1 MRRGVA
7 FVTAVSVIAVLVVAG
22 FALIPRSNVSVAP
35 GSRLVWPRGPS
46 APPRLGC
53 DGWAATDV
61 YDGPGI
67 GTRKNPKDA
76 VIDALP
82 LLSSTWSGYTRN
94 MIAGITRGNHLVP
107 IWRYTRNM
115 VAGITRGDLVPIW
128 HHRDDRGAATTFLLR
143 VDGSYVAEFDVAR
156 SLFAEG
162 QPIRW
167 RDSGWVVVGGSAV
180 CDLLTSP
187 VPG

>member
-7 FVTAVSVIAVLVVAG
+7 FVTAVSVIAVLVMAG
-22 FALIPRSNVSVAP
+22 SALIPRSNVSVAP

-53 DGWAATDV
+53 GGWAATDV
-61 YDGPGI
+61 YDGSGI

-82 LLSSTWSGYTRN
+82 LLPSTLPLLPSMWSGHATRN
-94 MIAGITRGNHLVP
+94 MIRNTIRNTIADITRD
-107 IWRYTRNM
+107 
-115 VAGITRGDLVPIW
+115 DLVPIW

-167 RDSGWVVVGGSAV
+167 RHSGWVVVGGSAV
-180 CDLLTSP
+180 CDLLTAAA
-187 VPG
+187 PG

>member
-1 MRRGVA
+1 M
-7 FVTAVSVIAVLVVAG
+7 TAVSVIAVLVVAG

-94 MIAGITRGNHLVP
+94 MIAGITRG
-107 IWRYTRNM
+107 
-115 VAGITRGDLVPIW
+115 DLVPIW

-180 CDLLTSP
+180 CELLTSP
-187 VPG
+187 APG

>member
-1 MRRGVA
+1 
-7 FVTAVSVIAVLVVAG
+7 VTAVSVIAVLVVAG
-22 FALIPRSNVSVAP
+22 FALIPRSNVSAP

-53 DGWAATDV
+53 GGWAATDV
-61 YDGPGI
+61 YDGPAI
-67 GTRKNPKDA
+67 GSRKNPKDA
-76 VIDALP
+76 VVDALP

-94 MIAGITRGNHLVP
+94 MIAGITRGG
-107 IWRYTRNM
+107 YTRNM
-115 VAGITRGDLVPIW
+115 IAGITRGDLVPIW
-128 HHRDDRGAATTFLLR
+128 HHRDDWGAATTFLLR

-156 SLFAEG
+156 WLFAEG

-180 CDLLTSP
+180 CELLTSP
-187 VPG
+187 VP

>member
-1 MRRGVA
+1 MKRGVA
-7 FVTAVSVIAVLVVAG
+7 FVTAASVIAVLVVAG

-94 MIAGITRGNHLVP
+94 MIAS
-107 IWRYTRNM
+107 
-115 VAGITRGDLVPIW
+115 ITRGDLVPIW

-180 CDLLTSP
+180 CELLPSP
-187 VPG
+187 VLG